1 MWVTKRSGE
10 REEYDEGKVR
20 RAVLRSGAGEAEA
33 EEILEK
39 VRQVLYDGI
48 PTEQIYRL
56 VGRLLD
62 RRRAIRYGLKGS
74 ILLLGPE
81 GHHFELLVARLFQS
95 MGYSVKTNEKV
106 MGRCVPH
113 EVDILLEKGGK
124 RLMVECKFH
133 NSPGAK
139 CAIQTALY
147 TYARFLDLSESV
159 SFSAPWLVTNTRFS
173 SEVVSYAE
181 CTGMKLLGWK
191 HPEGSG
197 LERLIDKNRLYP
209 VTAMGLKKAHEKML
223 LDKKIITVRDVVDS
237 KDCLFELLPEA
248 SASEA
253 LEIARD
259 LLG

>member
-33 EEILEK
+33 DEVVER
-39 VRQVLYDGI
+39 VRRVLYDGI

-62 RRRAIRYGLKGS
+62 RRRSIRFGLKGS

-81 GHHFELLVARLFQS
+81 GHHFELLVARLFQVL
-95 MGYSVKTNEKV
+95 GYSVRTNETVK
-106 MGRCVPH
+106 GRCISH
-113 EVDILLEKGGK
+113 EVDIILEKGGE

-147 TYARFLDLSESV
+147 TYARFLDLDDSSPLA
-159 SFSAPWLVTNTRFS
+159 APWLVTNTRFS
-173 SEVVSYAE
+173 SEVVTYAE
-181 CTGMKLLGWK
+181 CIGMRLLGWK
-191 HPEGSG
+191 FPEEGG
-197 LERLIDKNRLYP
+197 LETLIDRNRLYP
-209 VTAMGLKKAHEKML
+209 VTAMGLKKAHERML
-223 LDKKIITVRDVVDS
+223 LARNVVTVRDVIENR
-237 KDCLFELLPEA
+237 DCLFELMPES
-248 SASEA
+248 SANEA

-259 LLG
+259 LLV